1 MKRVTRKKAAIGAG
15 TALAAAA
22 LAFVMLGV
30 GNVPSYSSQA
40 TCGAGQ
46 PCTPASVTT
55 GTGTFN
61 VVDAGA
67 VYTSVLTT
75 PVVDA
80 GTVIVATGNNLCL
93 DGPTCSVAIMN
104 NTGQMVFSAPVA
116 GGRFPGSLTAQGTT
130 TLGSAFAD
138 YITIVGAAEGNG
150 TTITAASS
158 GANSPI
164 TITPKGAGKLVTT
177 GVTATVSASSFAAGT
192 QIDSRLLVMDNN
204 GGNQQACLWGSKAL
218 SGGSGAVTFGTAFSQ
233 APYCDC
239 THVNTTNSNACVISS
254 AGTPTTT
261 GVTFSV
267 TSGGTD
273 VIHWRCCGDK

>member
-1 MKRVTRKKAAIGAG
+1 MRRSKKAAIGAG
-15 TALAAAA
+15 TALAAVA

-30 GNVPSYSSQA
+30 GNVPSYSSSA

-46 PCTPASVTT
+46 TCTPASITT

-67 VYTSVLTT
+67 VYTSILTT

-93 DGPTCSVAIMN
+93 DGPPCSVAIMN

-138 YITIVGAAEGNG
+138 YITVVGGSSGVG
-150 TTITAASS
+150 TTITAVSDGS
-158 GANSPI
+158 NSPI
-164 TITPKGAGKLVTT
+164 NLVPKGTGAVTVTGKTT
-177 GVTATVSASSFAAGT
+177 TTSLA
-192 QIDSRLLVMDNN
+192 I
-204 GGNQQACLWGSKAL
+204 
-218 SGGSGAVTFGTAFSQ
+218 GSGAAVSAFHEFSAVIDVASITAGGCQDNAITATGAVIGDSVIPAWPDEMQNVTSTTGFMFVDQ
-233 APYCDC
+233 A
-239 THVNTTNSNACVISS
+239 NSITVRLCNVSGVAENPSS
-254 AGTPTTT
+254 ATY
-261 GVTFSV
+261 
-267 TSGGTD
+267 GGFW
-273 VIHWRCCGDK
+273 VHHQ